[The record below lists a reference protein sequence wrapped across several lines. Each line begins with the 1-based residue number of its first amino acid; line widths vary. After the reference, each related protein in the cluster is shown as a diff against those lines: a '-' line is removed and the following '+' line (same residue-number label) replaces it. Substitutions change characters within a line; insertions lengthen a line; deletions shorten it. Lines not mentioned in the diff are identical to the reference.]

1 MQSGNLCLLTGEFNS
16 FKLKVLLIEKDLLL
30 PFENSFDLQTLCK
43 DLRDLLGIL
52 DLLGDHWTHFENC
65 CSKVFHQC
73 VYVDKMFM
81 TRQIMV
87 LETHDGPFINTKR
100 NQYAWFNNSEKVK
113 NVNTE
118 LGVVQT

>member
-1 MQSGNLCLLTGEFNS
+1 
-16 FKLKVLLIEKDLLL
+16 
-30 PFENSFDLQTLCK
+30 
-43 DLRDLLGIL
+43 
-52 DLLGDHWTHFENC
+52 
-65 CSKVFHQC
+65 
-73 VYVDKMFM
+73 MFM

-100 NQYAWFNNSEKVK
+100 NQYAWFSNSEKVK

>member
-1 MQSGNLCLLTGEFNS
+1 MTTGH
-16 FKLKVLLIEKDLLL
+16 
-30 PFENSFDLQTLCK
+30 TLRTVA
-43 DLRDLLGIL
+43 LRYF
-52 DLLGDHWTHFENC
+52 T
-65 CSKVFHQC
+65 SVF
-73 VYVDKMFM
+73 VFM